1 MHNQTIHDTGVISQF
16 EMINL
21 AEIDHLEADTLVVS
35 LDQPLDAGSLPPIS
49 YRCNRIANFLDN
61 GKLYGP
67 WSQVSPKGKLILL
80 LSPPTQNQIT
90 FYSNNTP
97 ALTPGILVNTDAY
110 RFP

>member
-1 MHNQTIHDTGVISQF
+1 MHTQTIHDTGVISQF

-67 WSQVSPKGKLILL
+67 
-80 LSPPTQNQIT
+80 
-90 FYSNNTP
+90 
-97 ALTPGILVNTDAY
+97 
-110 RFP
+110 